1 MTEHINIVHRQWTR
15 VSQDFDT
22 MVLFIAIVVVSIGFI
37 ALEVL
42 DESRERQRELLDR
55 DDLEKQRFWREMEQ
69 QITEHNYLKDRL

>member
-15 VSQDFDT
+15 VSQDFDA

-69 QITEHNYLKDRL
+69 QITEHNYLKDGL

>member
-1 MTEHINIVHRQWTR
+1 M
-15 VSQDFDT
+15 SQDFDT

-69 QITEHNYLKDRL
+69 QITEHNYLKDGL